1 MTKVETLQREYDA
14 LQRDC
19 GGFDRETTLLQRQR
33 NEQQRQWQMER
44 KQMRAALVH
53 RKGEV
58 HEMLKAAKAEE
69 EAEKTAAKA
78 LGLQESAPPAK
89 APKAAAAPVVTL
101 TESIDLPR
109 GTEVT
114 ALEAAPEKSEKSPVD
129 ELDDKIVE
137 EDRIQKTE
145 YRRGRKQKG

>member
-19 GGFDRETTLLQRQR
+19 GGFDRETIVLQRQR
-33 NEQQRQWQMER
+33 SEQQRQWQMER

-78 LGLQESAPPAK
+78 LGLEDSQQRV
-89 APKAAAAPVVTL
+89 PVVTL
-101 TESIDLPR
+101 TEPIESR
-109 GTEVT
+109 GSVVT
-114 ALEAAPEKSEKSPVD
+114 SVEAAPGKSDKSPVD
-129 ELDDKIVE
+129 ELDDKRE
-137 EDRIQKTE
+137 RPAP
-145 YRRGRKQKG
+145 RRNRR